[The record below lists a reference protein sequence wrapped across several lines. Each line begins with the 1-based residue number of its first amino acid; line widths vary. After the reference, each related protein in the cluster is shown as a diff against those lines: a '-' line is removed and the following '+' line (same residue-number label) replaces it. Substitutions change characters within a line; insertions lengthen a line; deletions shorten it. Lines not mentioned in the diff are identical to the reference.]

1 MASDRPKVVI
11 VGGGFGGLRAAKGLR
26 RADCRVTL
34 IDRRNYHLF
43 QPLLYQVATGELS
56 PANIA
61 SPLRVLLRQSNCEVM
76 LGHVDRIDVERRQV
90 YIRDGRVVDYDVLIM
105 AAGARTGYFG
115 RDDWQGVA
123 PGLKTLEDATEIRRR
138 IFNAF
143 EAAEW
148 CDDPEQRAEWMT
160 FVIVGGGPT
169 GTELAGALSE
179 IARHTLRYD
188 FHHIDPSEAHI
199 VLVEAAPRVLAP
211 FNEESSAR
219 ALRDLHK
226 LGVEVRT
233 GTMVTDVRETAVT
246 LRPATE
252 GNDETLRAR
261 TVIWAAG
268 VQANP
273 LGKSLAE
280 QTGAT
285 VDRGGRIRVDPL
297 LNIPGHPEIFVVG
310 DLAHC
315 DDGQGRPLPGL
326 APVAMQQGTYVAQ
339 VLIDRWGNRT
349 TKPFRY
355 VDRGSMAV
363 IGRWHAVARIGGRTF
378 HGAFAWFLWLF
389 VHIAQINRLQN
400 RFLVMMQ
407 WAGTFV
413 TRSRAA
419 RLISEPW
426 AGSQKEPTQYE
437 QPRQPEALA
446 RDPSPTR

>member
-1 MASDRPKVVI
+1 MSSDRPKVVI

-26 RADCRVTL
+26 KAACQVIL

-76 LGHVDRIDVERRQV
+76 LGHVDQIDIGRRQIH
-90 YIRDGRVVDYDVLIM
+90 IRDGRVVGYDVLVM

-115 RDDWQGVA
+115 RDEWQQVA

-148 CDDPEQRAEWMT
+148 CDDPEQRATWMT

-179 IARHTLRYD
+179 IARHTLRHD
-188 FHHIDPSEAHI
+188 FHHIDPSEARI
-199 VLVEAAPRVLAP
+199 VLVEAAPRVLTP
-211 FNEESSAR
+211 FSEEASAR
-219 ALRDLHK
+219 ALRDLAN

-233 GTMVTDVRETAVT
+233 GTMVTDVTQCSVT
-246 LRPATE
+246 LQAAADGTH
-252 GNDETLRAR
+252 ETLQTR

-268 VQANP
+268 VQANS
-273 LGKSLAE
+273 LGKSLAA

-285 VDRGGRIRVDPL
+285 LDRSGRIVVDPM
-297 LNIPGHPEIFVVG
+297 LNIPGHPEIFVIG

-315 DDGQGRPLPGL
+315 DDGNGRPLPGL
-326 APVAMQQGTYVAQ
+326 APVAMQQGMHVARG
-339 VLIDRWGNRT
+339 LIDRWTNKT
-349 TKPFRY
+349 SKPFRY

-378 HGAFAWFLWLF
+378 HGALAWFLWLF

-407 WAGTFV
+407 WAGNFL
-413 TRSRAA
+413 TRSRVA

-426 AGSQKEPTQYE
+426 RANQAEKACGEDSQN
-437 QPRQPEALA
+437 RSA
-446 RDPSPTR
+446 